1 VVAAP
6 CRCRGLGTGVKV
18 RAIIKLI
25 EDDGWRQ
32 MAIRGSHR
40 QYRHPTKLG
49 RVTVPG
55 KPSDDLHPRPKRSIL
70 PTPQY
75 LLHLMDQSAASQ
87 RRFSARR
94 RRITLGFIATTIA
107 MGTVLALGAMA
118 SGTGPRPASSVHE
131 AVLKGGAYDGI
142 SYEIAAGQREITPH
156 QLIAFGTST
165 ALPRISYGFSGK
177 LDGSGRAIFVALSQK
192 P

>member
-1 VVAAP
+1 
-6 CRCRGLGTGVKV
+6 
-18 RAIIKLI
+18 
-25 EDDGWRQ
+25 
-32 MAIRGSHR
+32 
-40 QYRHPTKLG
+40 
-49 RVTVPG
+49 
-55 KPSDDLHPRPKRSIL
+55 
-70 PTPQY
+70 
-75 LLHLMDQSAASQ
+75 MDQSAASQ

-94 RRITLGFIATTIA
+94 RRITAGFIATTIA
-107 MGTVLALGAMA
+107 MVGTVLALGAMA

-165 ALPRISYGFSGK
+165 ALPRITYAFSGK
-177 LDGSGRAIFVALSQK
+177 LDGSGRAIFVALSQN